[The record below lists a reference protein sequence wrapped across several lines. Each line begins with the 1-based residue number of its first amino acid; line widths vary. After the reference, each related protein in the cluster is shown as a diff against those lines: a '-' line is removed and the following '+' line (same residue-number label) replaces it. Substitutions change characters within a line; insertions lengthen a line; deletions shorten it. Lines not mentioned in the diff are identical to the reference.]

1 MVRRTYNRLAALAG
15 AIVLAASWAAA
26 TGGAR
31 AAEGDFRVPVLVYH
45 RFGPAVVDSM
55 TITTAEF
62 EAELD
67 WLADAGA
74 TFIPLQ
80 RLVDSIGG
88 TAARLPTRAVVVT
101 ADDGHRSVYSD
112 MMPIVVRRGIPVT
125 LFIYPS
131 AISNADY
138 AMTWAELRALVATGR
153 FEVQSH
159 AYWHPNFMVEKKR
172 LPPAEYIRFVRMQ
185 LGKSRDVLKANLGV
199 EVDLLA
205 WPFGLYDR
213 ELIGEAMRAG
223 YRAAVTIERRAA
235 TGRDDRFAIPRFLIT
250 DADRGAAFRRL
261 IGAAWQDGSV
271 K

>member
-1 MVRRTYNRLAALAG
+1 
-15 AIVLAASWAAA
+15 
-26 TGGAR
+26 
-31 AAEGDFRVPVLVYH
+31 
-45 RFGPAVVDSM
+45 
-55 TITTAEF
+55 
-62 EAELD
+62 
-67 WLADAGA
+67 
-74 TFIPLQ
+74 
-80 RLVDSIGG
+80 
-88 TAARLPTRAVVVT
+88 
-101 ADDGHRSVYSD
+101 
-112 MMPIVVRRGIPVT
+112 
-125 LFIYPS
+125 
-131 AISNADY
+131 
-138 AMTWAELRALVATGR
+138 
-153 FEVQSH
+153 
-159 AYWHPNFMVEKKR
+159 MVEKKR

-271 K
+271 Q